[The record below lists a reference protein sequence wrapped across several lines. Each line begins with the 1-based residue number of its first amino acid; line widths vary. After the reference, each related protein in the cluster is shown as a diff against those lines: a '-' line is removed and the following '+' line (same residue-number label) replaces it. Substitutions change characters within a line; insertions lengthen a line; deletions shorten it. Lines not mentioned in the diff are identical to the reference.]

1 MLTFGKDQFL
11 WRERYNED
19 TILSLDTLENGF
31 CTVQFN
37 AFLQGKAGTQSLKG
51 GNTDVFYSP
60 EGKEEADDLAEDDY
74 NPLGT
79 VRKSLNLL
87 EIYPEVTKIVERYGR
102 VHHHVD
108 FRKYKKNQLKLKTG
122 MKLPTKH
129 NNYGMRLVKMSDTE
143 IDNEEHANIGQKKSN
158 R

>member
-1 MLTFGKDQFL
+1 MLTFGKEQFL

-51 GNTDVFYSP
+51 GNTEVFYGA
-60 EGKEEADDLAEDDY
+60 EGKGGAEDITDDDY

-108 FRKYKKNQLKLKTG
+108 FSKYKKNQLKLRRG
-122 MKLPTKH
+122 VRLPTKP
-129 NNYGMRLVKMSDTE
+129 NNYGMRLIKMTDGE
-143 IDNEEHANIGQKKSN
+143 ISEEESVNIIKG
-158 R
+158 